1 MYNIVKTMCKI
12 IAILLWLFFL
22 MVPVVG
28 CTAQTTQV
36 ISTNKFIQTNYDYDC
51 LDGNKTFTQII
62 ICYQK
67 QDAAEKVQ
75 NNITNEL
82 LNKK

>member
-28 CTAQTTQV
+28 CTAQTTYV
-36 ISTNKFIQTNYDYDC
+36 ISTNKFIQTNYDYGC
-51 LDGNKTFTQII
+51 LDGDKTFTQII

>member
-1 MYNIVKTMCKI
+1 MYDIIKI
-12 IAILLWLFFL
+12 ISKLILLLLWFIFL
-22 MVPVVG
+22 LAPIIG
-28 CTAQTTQV
+28 CTAQTTYV
-36 ISTNKFIQTNYDYDC
+36 ISTNKFIQTNYDYGC
-51 LDGNKTFTQII
+51 LDGDKTFTQII